1 MFPYRDKHQ
10 APTNDKRKRRGSI
23 EAKQLGGCNKM
34 KSLLALA
41 LGGMMALAQAG
52 VASAQEST
60 NRVAAKTDWSV
71 FVESNPTECWAVS
84 APKKTVNTKDGRP
97 VAVRRGD
104 ILLFVTYRPS
114 ANVKGEVSFT
124 GGYGFRKGSTVSM
137 EIDGKKYELFTDG
150 EWARSGGRG
159 RKALRRLK
167 AGPPKPFQSRPVFG
181 WLCVLR
187 RILYEAQQHLLSLKG
202 SRNEGRSAHHPG
214 SRDHPAQAG

>member
-1 MFPYRDKHQ
+1 
-10 APTNDKRKRRGSI
+10 
-23 EAKQLGGCNKM
+23 M

-41 LGGMMALAQAG
+41 LGGMMALAPAG

-150 EWARSGGRG
+150 EWAWPASKDDDARIITAMKRGKTALLTGVSGRSGTVTKDTFSLLGFT
-159 RKALRRLK
+159 A
-167 AGPPKPFQSRPVFG
+167 AVE
-181 WLCVLR
+181 
-187 RILYEAQQHLLSLKG
+187 EAAKRCG
-202 SRNEGRSAHHPG
+202 G
-214 SRDHPAQAG
+214 